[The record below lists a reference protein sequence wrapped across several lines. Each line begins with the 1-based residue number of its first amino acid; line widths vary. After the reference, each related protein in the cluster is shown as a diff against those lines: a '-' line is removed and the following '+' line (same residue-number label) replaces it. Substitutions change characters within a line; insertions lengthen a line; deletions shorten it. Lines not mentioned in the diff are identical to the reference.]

1 MRRLAEFDYMLDSF
15 NRDSRNLN
23 RLRHDF
29 VKKYTKSNIKNG
41 MSLDDFVVGKGNKNS
56 FCYQLEFNLA
66 QLGSIRGSNSKNGI
80 YYNQQKQDYVVTKA
94 WQRNDENSLLL
105 I

>member
-1 MRRLAEFDYMLDSF
+1 MRKLAEFDYMLDSF

-29 VKKYTKSNIKNG
+29 VNKYTQSYIKND
-41 MSLDDFVVGKGNKNS
+41 MNLDDFVVGKGNKNS

-66 QLGSIRGSNSKNGI
+66 QFGSIRGSNSKNW
-80 YYNQQKQDYVVTKA
+80 Y
-94 WQRNDENSLLL
+94 LL
-105 I
+105 

>member
-1 MRRLAEFDYMLDSF
+1 MRKKIILTGNEVSIMRKLAEFDYMLDSF

-29 VKKYTKSNIKNG
+29 VNKYTQSYIKND
-41 MSLDDFVVGKGNKNS
+41 MNLDDFVVGKGNKNS

-66 QLGSIRGSNSKNGI
+66 QLGSIRGSNSKNW
-80 YYNQQKQDYVVTKA
+80 Y
-94 WQRNDENSLLL
+94 LL
-105 I
+105 

>member
-1 MRRLAEFDYMLDSF
+1 MRKLAEFDYMLDSF

-29 VKKYTKSNIKNG
+29 VNKYTQSYIKND
-41 MSLDDFVVGKGNKNS
+41 MNLDDFVVGKGNKNS

-66 QLGSIRGSNSKNGI
+66 QLGSIRGSNSKNSVFI
-80 YYNQQKQDYVVTKA
+80 IVKKRRSTLQQKPGQEK
-94 WQRNDENSLLL
+94 